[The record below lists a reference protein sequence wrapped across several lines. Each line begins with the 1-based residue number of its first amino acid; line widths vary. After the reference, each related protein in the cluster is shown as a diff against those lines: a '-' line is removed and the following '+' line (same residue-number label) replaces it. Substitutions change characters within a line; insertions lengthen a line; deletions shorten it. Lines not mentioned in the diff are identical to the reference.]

1 MLKPSKVKKYM
12 KVPDNL
18 TFDGFRSFIRNCAE
32 DLKISEED
40 ALALAQCSS
49 FKDSTLALLEIMEK
63 YENS

>member
-18 TFDGFRSFIRNCAE
+18 TFGEFGSFIRNCAE

-40 ALALAQCSS
+40 ALALVQCSS
-49 FKDSTLALLEIMEK
+49 FKDPTLALLKIMEK
-63 YENS
+63 YENL